1 MELFVRPASFKG
13 YAVYKMTNIDKAN
26 VLFTGTRKE
35 CYEWIEKH
43 KNEYND

>member
-1 MELFVRPASFKG
+1 MELFIRPASFKG
-13 YAVYKMTNIDKAN
+13 YAVYKMTNIDKAK